1 MKKVN
6 GNFLQAGAWSI
17 LGTFL
22 IKGTYMLTIPLFSR
36 LLSVEEY
43 GEVSIFLTYASVL
56 TIVLSA
62 NLVAA
67 VSPGIVKY
75 KEKKQFL
82 SSTMVL
88 SIVIFLCLFLQFQIF
103 HTFWQNVLELSRTQ
117 MNLLLLYSFSQYV
130 LNYNSTRLI
139 MDYRYKTNTA
149 ISFAA
154 LFLDTVLS
162 AALILTI
169 FKASRVDGRIWGA
182 AIPNAA
188 AAVLI
193 ICYIIWAGKCW
204 YHREHWKF
212 AITISFPMI
221 FHGLAH
227 IVLGQADRIMIK
239 RMIGAR
245 EAGIYGLVYN
255 IAIMLAAL
263 VTALNNVWIPWMF
276 RKLKVD
282 DTEIVREKADH
293 YVHWFTLI
301 TFMLLTFS
309 PEVIKILSPAKY
321 WEGISLMLPIVIAS
335 FFTFLYTLYVNVE
348 IFYEKPR
355 GIAVGTVAAALI
367 NIILNYLLLPVFG
380 YQAAAYTTVASYLL
394 LLIFHF
400 FLCKKVWK
408 KDIYDNRVI
417 LLAGVAASLY
427 ALVIYGCLELLPV
440 RIILGM
446 AIIGYVLWRKP
457 PLPELD
463 I

>member
-1 MKKVN
+1 MVN
-6 GNFLQAGAWSI
+6 EKFIKAGAWSI
-17 LGTFL
+17 VGTFL

-43 GEVSIFLTYASVL
+43 GEVNIFLTYASIL

-67 VSPGIVKY
+67 ISPGIVKY

-82 SSTMVL
+82 STTMVL
-88 SIVIFLCLFLQFQIF
+88 SIVIFLCLFFQFQIF
-103 HTFWQNVLELSRTQ
+103 HRFWQNVLELSRTQ
-117 MNLLLLYSFSQYV
+117 MNLLLLYSFSQYI

-139 MDYRYKTNTA
+139 MDYRYKINTV
-149 ISFAA
+149 ISFTV
-154 LFLDTVLS
+154 LFLDTILS
-162 AALILTI
+162 VALILTL
-169 FKASRVDGRIWGA
+169 FKTNRIDGRIWGA
-182 AIPNAA
+182 AIPNTL

-193 ICYIIWAGKCW
+193 IGYIVWAGKCL
-204 YHREHWKF
+204 YNREYWKF

-239 RMIGAR
+239 HMIGAK
-245 EAGIYGLVYN
+245 EAGIYGLIYN

-263 VTALNNVWIPWMF
+263 VTALNHVWIPWMF
-276 RKLKVD
+276 RKLKEE
-282 DTEIVREKADH
+282 DTRVVREKARW
-293 YVHWFTLI
+293 YIYWFTLI
-301 TFMLLTFS
+301 TLMLLTFS

-321 WEGISLMLPIVIAS
+321 WDGISLMLPIVIAS

-348 IFYEKPR
+348 IFYEKTR

-367 NIILNYLLLPVFG
+367 NIILNYLLLPLLG
-380 YQAAAYTTVASYLL
+380 YQVAAYTTVASYLV

-400 FLCKKVWK
+400 FLCKWVWK
-408 KDIYDNRVI
+408 KDIYDNKVV
-417 LLAGVAASLY
+417 LAAAVVASTY
-427 ALVIYGCLELLPV
+427 ALIIYGVLNLLLL
-440 RIILGM
+440 RIVLGIM
-446 AIIGYVLWRKP
+446 IVGYIIWSKP